1 MPTRSPSAPPKK
13 RVSYGGT
20 PPASVF
26 PLQLCEGDCDDD
38 SDCAPGLVCF
48 QRDPGM
54 AVPGCLNGER
64 DTSFTDY
71 CVTDTEIGPTAAPQ
85 APAFPTKAPTGGSG
99 KLVGYGG
106 TPPAS
111 VFPLQLCEGDCDLDT
126 DCDDGLVCFQRGPG
140 IPVPGC
146 LNGDKE
152 MSRTDFCIADPSSRQ
167 MPTILN
173 TSPTGPPSL
182 TWNTAAP
189 ATLDPIVAPKV
200 LQSKQI
206 RLYWEP
212 TYFWQEEEE
221 ERKWCMMYDYDGLP
235 GTGKCWYEQ
244 ETRPC
249 NSEELYMAKCN
260 NDRRQKLDLVMLS
273 LPDENKEVFMIKAP
287 GKAQCLEL
295 QDDRSI
301 LFRECDAQSEQ
312 QHWKT
317 TNGSLDDIRFEIVPV
332 GLPNHCVTQH
342 HHPKAGEVIRIY
354 RCELP
359 RASESLTSF
368 WEFY

>member
-1 MPTRSPSAPPKK
+1 
-13 RVSYGGT
+13 
-20 PPASVF
+20 
-26 PLQLCEGDCDDD
+26 
-38 SDCAPGLVCF
+38 
-48 QRDPGM
+48 M

-71 CVTDTEIGPTAAPQ
+71 CVIDTGIGPSAAPQ
-85 APAFPTKAPTGGSG
+85 APTKAPTGGSS

-106 TPPAS
+106 TPPS
-111 VFPLQLCEGDCDLDT
+111 SSFPLQRCEGDCDLDS
-126 DCDDGLVCFQRGPG
+126 DCADGLVCFQRGPG

-146 LNGDKE
+146 LDGDKE

-167 MPTILN
+167 MPSILD

-182 TWNTAAP
+182 ARNT
-189 ATLDPIVAPKV
+189 VAPTTPAHVAPSKV
-200 LQSKQI
+200 LQNKQI
-206 RLYWEP
+206 RLYWEKG
-212 TYFWQEEEE
+212 YFWQEEKK
-221 ERKWCMMYDYDGLP
+221 ERKWCMMHDYDGLP

-249 NSEELYMAKCN
+249 NPEELYMAKCN
-260 NDRRQKLDLVMLS
+260 RDSRQKLDLVMIS
-273 LPDENKEVFMIKAP
+273 PPDDNNEIFMIKAP
-287 GKAQCLEL
+287 GRAQCLEL

-301 LFRECDAQSEQ
+301 LLRECDAQSHL

-317 TNGSLDDIRFEIVPV
+317 TNGSLGSIRFEIVPFS
-332 GLPNHCVTQH
+332 LPNHCVTQNH
-342 HHPKAGEVIRIY
+342 QPKAGEVVRVY

-359 RASESLTSF
+359 RASDSLTSF